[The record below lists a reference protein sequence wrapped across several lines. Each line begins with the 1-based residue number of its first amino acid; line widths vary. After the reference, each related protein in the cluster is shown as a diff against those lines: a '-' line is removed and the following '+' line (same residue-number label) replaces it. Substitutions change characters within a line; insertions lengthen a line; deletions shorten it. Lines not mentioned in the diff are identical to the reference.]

1 MIIGLIRG
9 QVIAAGEIQ
18 QGVGKNGKQ
27 WQKQVLVVQSE
38 GAYPKKVAFSI
49 MNDKIAQ
56 ANIQIGNIVE
66 AEVSIESREY
76 NGKWYTDLNAYRVD
90 NMSVGAPAPT
100 YQQPVQNQ
108 NVYQQSAPQGYTAA
122 QTPQPA
128 NPFGQPAQS
137 DDMPF

>member
-18 QGVGKNGKQ
+18 QGVGKSGKQ
-27 WQKQVLVVQSE
+27 WQKQILVVQSE

-90 NMSVGAPAPT
+90 NMSVGAPVQT
-100 YQQPVQNQ
+100 YQQAAQNQ
-108 NVYQQSAPQGYTAA
+108 SVYQQSAPQGYTAA
-122 QTPQPA
+122 QNPHPA
-128 NPFGQPAQS
+128 NPFGQPAS
-137 DDMPF
+137 SGDMPF